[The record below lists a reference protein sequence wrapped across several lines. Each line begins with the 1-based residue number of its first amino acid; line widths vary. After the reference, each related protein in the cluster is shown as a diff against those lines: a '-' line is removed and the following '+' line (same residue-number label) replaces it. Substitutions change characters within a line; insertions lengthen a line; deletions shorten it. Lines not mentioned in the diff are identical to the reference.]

1 MVVPRLGFLYRI
13 LVKAYQWVNRQASWL
28 PASLTAVFWEKA
40 VQREK
45 GARSTNAGNR
55 VAGERAQPRRN
66 ARPEDKSQ
74 VQVIARAAAILRALE
89 EQPAGLSLGQI
100 AQRVALAR
108 STVQRI
114 VAALAAEKLLIAAS
128 PAGRVRLGPTIL
140 RLAASARIDFVAL
153 ARPFLVQLSNELN
166 ETVDLAS
173 IKKDHLVFV
182 DQVIGPHR
190 LRAVSAVGETFP
202 LYCTANGKAYLAQL
216 DEVAL
221 ARLIGTSFER
231 RTPNTITRL
240 DELIKELKSV
250 RKSGVA
256 FDREEHTLGICAAG
270 VVMRDL
276 LGNDVAI
283 SVPVPVQRFRTRE
296 KLIVERLLAT
306 RRALGEHLA
315 AAAA

>member
-1 MVVPRLGFLYRI
+1 MGEPAGKLRRARPVGPRRFDRVLG
-13 LVKAYQWVNRQASWL
+13 A
-28 PASLTAVFWEKA
+28 TH
-40 VQREK
+40 VQK
-45 GARSTNAGNR
+45 RSRPRSNNDKSR
-55 VAGERAQPRRN
+55 VGGETAQPPRQT
-66 ARPEDKSQ
+66 RPQDKSQ

-128 PAGRVRLGPTIL
+128 PTGRVRLGPTIL
-140 RLAASARIDFVAL
+140 RLAASARTDFVAL
-153 ARPFLVQLSNELN
+153 ARPFLVRLSNELN
-166 ETVDLAS
+166 ETVDLAT
-173 IKKDHLVFV
+173 IKKDHLIFV

-216 DEVAL
+216 DEVAI

-231 RTPNTITRL
+231 RTANTITRL
-240 DELIKELKSV
+240 DELLKELRAA
-250 RKSGVA
+250 RKSGIA
-256 FDREEHTLGICAAG
+256 FDREEHTVGICAAG

-283 SVPVPVQRFRTRE
+283 SVPVPAQRFHAQE
-296 KLIVERLLAT
+296 KLIAERLIAT
-306 RRALGEHLA
+306 RRALEEHLA